1 MCERR
6 RWTRNFSRGSS
17 FSSPRL
23 VLNNDIVVVHSLLFV
38 FSFQTLFCPLN
49 FTQTGHSQS
58 EFFHVSPRTFSLSLS
73 PYAQVATA
81 ANNNKRSA
89 AVMVRFEFFFVSAGK
104 TSLFRSFRFVRV
116 NLGARAPL
124 EFEKIY
130 YLWTLSAFV
139 VFFLCCF
146 PRVSWFL

>member
-1 MCERR
+1 MSHR
-6 RWTRNFSRGSS
+6 SR
-17 FSSPRL
+17 
-23 VLNNDIVVVHSLLFV
+23 SL
-38 FSFQTLFCPLN
+38 
-49 FTQTGHSQS
+49 
-58 EFFHVSPRTFSLSLS
+58 SLSLS

-124 EFEKIY
+124 EFEMIY
-130 YLWTLSAFV
+130 YYGLCLLSSSFATVLSSCFFPERKVFILLAKVEGQKRRGRSLPFESSQKILWKKTDETSLSLSLTSLTTPTTDQTTFYIQ
-139 VFFLCCF
+139 LK
-146 PRVSWFL
+146 